1 MAPRAF
7 GALFALVAALLFA
20 LALAGGLAPRSVP
33 GWWDGHPIVEGKVRD
48 LQALHVGLLASY
60 GCQLGEGE
68 RCQEVPTFHTLEP
81 VSYIELG
88 ALGLGILSC
97 LLLAMSAWK
106 VGDRRRGLGMVVL
119 VEAIL
124 IGGCAAAIYFA
135 RGPDLDVP
143 MRVAVPGG
151 LALYAAF
158 AGAGL
163 GFLAGVIAPRLQPEP
178 LRLKSSDP
186 RIPQQAPHQQQPA
199 FDVREL
205 LHNTPQQQVRPAS
218 PGGPLAGPAGPL
230 GPMHQPPQLNPQ
242 PLFETAPQL
251 RPLYD
256 MHNAGASPN
265 PHAPQL
271 PTRAPTPLGAA
282 QVRNILGIPTPP
294 PLEAVTPATRGP
306 FPDQPGPGDSA
317 SAHIPVAFGEAAAY
331 DPYARPID
339 RTEDLPLQRDSQDL
353 MPPAP
358 ELSAFAPAAP
368 GQFGVP
374 AKTQRGA
381 QAYRAAPP
389 AAPAPIPFDHAPTTP
404 RTGNPAPEQ
413 SGPRHARPGTNV
425 RKAAAAVGG
434 PVRAAR
440 PSVPPPTARKHATI
454 SAPVPPMPAGFA
466 EPPEPNT
473 AVEIERP
480 APVERNSGPEIDPT
494 DESVIGPPPARP
506 EHRIDESA
514 QFVREQATDENVVAQ
529 APESF
534 EELETR
540 DAKKFTEE
548 ELALAHT
555 ELAPR
560 YLPPPGSSNGA
571 KPADEPAPPPPP
583 PQRASR
589 TTAPPPLPAAAAVP
603 VASFAIAPSAGGP
616 RAPSSRGTASTE
628 IPTAFGKPGA
638 RTVAPVS
645 GTIGEPREITTTP
658 GGSSTRRDV
667 APAGGDVVE
676 SPTAPGGATTRKDVD
691 ARAISELPTALP
703 ARKRGDSEQP
713 TAFAAKR
720 APSEAP
726 TAHKAEAPTAWK
738 ASDAQD
744 EAPTAFRKSDEQ
756 PTAFATE
763 KKPAPLPRGLKPSV
777 PPPGK
782 LPAFSVPKIMPA
794 ASSPGT
800 RPPAMPSN
808 LEPAATA
815 NKASTAATPA
825 PFGTIPSPFA
835 AKPKVEAPPTIED
848 ERPTPR
854 ASSEG
859 ITAHAP
865 GSNGA
870 TAPPPPAPAPV
881 TRWGNANEAPTRA
894 VGSTPKPVAEG
905 PTRAVGGT
913 KTDVPI
919 STAPTSLPPPKKAA
933 PVSSGPTPACP
944 QCEAPMAWVEEHLR
958 FYCASCRM
966 YF

>member
-48 LQALHVGLLASY
+48 LQALHVGLLDSY
-60 GCQLGEGE
+60 GCQLGGGE

-88 ALGLGILSC
+88 ALGLAILSC
-97 LLLAMSAWK
+97 LLLAVSAWK
-106 VGDRRRGLGMVVL
+106 VGDRRRFLGTVVL
-119 VEAIL
+119 VEAIV
-124 IGGCAAAIYFA
+124 IGGCAVALFFL

-143 MRVAVPGG
+143 MRVGIPVG
-151 LALYAAF
+151 LGMIAAF

-163 GFLAGVIAPRLQPEP
+163 GFLAAVIAPRLQPEP

-205 LHNTPQQQVRPAS
+205 LHNTPAPSGRPHS

-230 GPMHQPPQLNPQ
+230 GGPMHPMHPPPQLNPQ

-256 MHNAGASPN
+256 LHNAGASPN
-265 PHAPQL
+265 PLAPQL

-294 PLEAVTPATRGP
+294 PLEAVTPATHGP
-306 FPDQPGPGDSA
+306 FPDAPGPGDSA
-317 SAHIPVAFGEAAAY
+317 SAHVPVAFGEPIGY
-331 DPYARPID
+331 GVDPYARPID
-339 RTEDLPLQRDSQDL
+339 RTEDLPLQRDSHDL
-353 MPPAP
+353 MPPAAD
-358 ELSAFAPAAP
+358 LAAFSPAAP

-374 AKTQRGA
+374 AKTQLGA

-389 AAPAPIPFDHAPTTP
+389 PPPFENAPTTP
-404 RTGNPAPEQ
+404 RTGAPAPDQ
-413 SGPRHARPGTNV
+413 AGPRHARPGTNV

-434 PVRAAR
+434 PIRSAR
-440 PSVPPPTARKHATI
+440 PSVPAPSARKHATI
-454 SAPVPPMPAGFA
+454 SAPVPPMPSGIA
-466 EPPEPNT
+466 EPAEPNT
-473 AVEIERP
+473 SVEIE
-480 APVERNSGPEIDPT
+480 AALEIDPT

-506 EHRIDESA
+506 EHRTDESA
-514 QFVREQATDENVVAQ
+514 QFAREQATDENVVAP

-540 DAKKFTEE
+540 DAKKFSEE
-548 ELALAHT
+548 ELAHAHT

-560 YLPPPGSSNGA
+560 YMPAPNG
-571 KPADEPAPPPPP
+571 KPAEVAPAPPPARP
-583 PQRASR
+583 SR

-603 VASFAIAPSAGGP
+603 VASFAIAPGGP
-616 RAPSSRGTASTE
+616 RASSSRGTASTE

-645 GTIGEPREITTTP
+645 GTIGEPRETTTTP
-658 GGSSTRRDV
+658 GGATTRRDV
-667 APAGGDVVE
+667 APAGGDAVE
-676 SPTAPGGATTRKDVD
+676 GPTALGGATTRKDVE
-691 ARAISELPTALP
+691 RASSELPTELP
-703 ARKRGDSEQP
+703 ARKRAS
-713 TAFAAKR
+713 
-720 APSEAP
+720 SEAP
-726 TAHKAEAPTAWK
+726 TAHKSEAPPAWK
-738 ASDAQD
+738 ASDAED
-744 EAPTAFRKSDEQ
+744 EVPTAFKKSDEQ
-756 PTAFATE
+756 PTAFANE
-763 KKPAPLPRGLKPSV
+763 KKPAPLPRGMKPSV

-782 LPAFSVPKIMPA
+782 LPAFSMPRIA
-794 ASSPGT
+794 PAPSSPGSAP
-800 RPPAMPSN
+800 RP
-808 LEPAATA
+808 
-815 NKASTAATPA
+815 ASTTAPA

-835 AKPKVEAPPTIED
+835 TKPKVESPAP
-848 ERPTPR
+848 PR

-859 ITAHAP
+859 VTAHAP

-870 TAPPPPAPAPV
+870 APAAPPAPAPI
-881 TRWGNANEAPTRA
+881 TKWRDANEAPTRA
-894 VGSTPKPVAEG
+894 VGSTPKPALEG

-933 PVSSGPTPACP
+933 PVTSGPTPACP
-944 QCEAPMAWVEEHLR
+944 QCEAPMTWVEEHLR